1 MVSKRETATRK
12 KSLQSRPV
20 VKHTMLYEILKRG
33 GLMNK
38 LMSPTC
44 CAHDSY
50 GRISVSSLLQ
60 ESRVLHPS
68 RRGDPIVFGGIKRTR
83 N

>member
-44 CAHDSY
+44 CAHDAYRTKFGFVRNFKKAS
-50 GRISVSSLLQ
+50 SAPVS
-60 ESRVLHPS
+60 
-68 RRGDPIVFGGIKRTR
+68 GGGFT
-83 N
+83 